1 MKERGIAAPPHKTN
15 GLAPLDSRAHIDRDS
30 PMNEMQGTLGEL
42 NSWIGVVI
50 SLTTSADV
58 REVLP
63 FVQHDL
69 CYLSDQIG
77 LQTGPLLS
85 REHLARIDGALE
97 RLAPNGAPAEK
108 DPSLPSGPPAATFA
122 HVAREICRRAER
134 QLIGMLELENTVG
147 IAGFHVRIHT
157 NDLALNYLERLA
169 TLLWVVSSIET
180 R

>member
-1 MKERGIAAPPHKTN
+1 MKERGITATTRGVN
-15 GLAPLDSRAHIDRDS
+15 GLGPLDSRARVDLNG

-77 LQTGPLLS
+77 LQACTLLS
-85 REHLARIDGALE
+85 GEHLARIDSALE
-97 RLAPNGAPAEK
+97 RLTPNGATTEK
-108 DPSLPSGPPAATFA
+108 DPSLPSGPPPATFA
-122 HVAREICRRAER
+122 LVAREICRRAER
-134 QLIGMLELENTVG
+134 QLFGMLELESTVG
-147 IAGFHVRIHT
+147 VAGFHARVNT